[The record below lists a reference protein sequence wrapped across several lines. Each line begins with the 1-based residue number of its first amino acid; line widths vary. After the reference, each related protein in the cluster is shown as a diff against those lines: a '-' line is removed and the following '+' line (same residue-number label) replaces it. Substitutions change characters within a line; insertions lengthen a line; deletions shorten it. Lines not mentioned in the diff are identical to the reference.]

1 MAHGI
6 LSLAKANRT
15 RRLNRKAQS
24 MPHAHHAS
32 VESAWVSAGLILA
45 ALIYLRGWVLV
56 RRLDRD
62 TVGGWRAASFA
73 LGLFFIWVA
82 TASPLAAL
90 DHDMLTAHMV
100 QHLLLM
106 TFAPPLILLGASGKT
121 FVCGL
126 PHRFVQIM
134 RQLFQSTGL
143 YQVWSALTHPAICWL
158 GAASTLVAWHIPAVF
173 ALGLRSQ
180 MWHGIE
186 QASFLATGL
195 LFWWAVVQ
203 PLPNSLKWPES
214 SILLYL
220 FLATLPCDI
229 LSGFLVFCDRVVY
242 PVFLSSPESFGLSA
256 LEDQQ
261 CAGALMWTCVTV
273 VYLIA
278 GTLFAVRLLSPHQS
292 EERSILQF
300 EPERSAMQTDPLRM
314 EAV

>member
-1 MAHGI
+1 
-6 LSLAKANRT
+6 
-15 RRLNRKAQS
+15 

-32 VESAWVSAGLILA
+32 VAFSGISAGLILA
-45 ALIYLRGWVLV
+45 AFIYLRGWLRL
-56 RRLDRD
+56 RRLDPDR
-62 TVGGWRAASFA
+62 VQAWHAGGFI
-73 LGLFFIWVA
+73 LGLFLIWLA
-82 TASPLAAL
+82 TASPLSSL
-90 DHDMLTAHMV
+90 DHESLTAHMV

-106 TFAPPLILLGASGKT
+106 TFAAPSILLGKPVKT
-121 FVCGL
+121 LIFGM
-126 PHRFVQIM
+126 PHRLVQVM
-134 RQLFQSTGL
+134 GRLFQSAGVHHVL
-143 YQVWSALTHPAICWL
+143 RALAHPAICWL
-158 GAASTLVAWHIPAVF
+158 GAAITLVAWHIPAVF
-173 ALGLRSQ
+173 MLGLRSQ
-180 MWHGIE
+180 TWHGIE

-195 LFWWAVVQ
+195 LFWWPVIH

-242 PVFLSSPESFGLSA
+242 PVFLSSPQSFGLSA

-278 GTLFAVRLLSPHQS
+278 AAVFSARLLSPHRS

-300 EPERSAMQTDPLRM
+300 GPERSAVRTDPQRM